1 MVSVIMSDKNT
12 EAISSCSR
20 SSYDGIAMRPWEH
33 QNKKIKNK
41 KPKNNK
47 NIDAIE
53 VRKNGDL
60 VGDVYHGK

>member
-1 MVSVIMSDKNT
+1 M
-12 EAISSCSR
+12 
-20 SSYDGIAMRPWEH
+20 PWEH
-33 QNKKIKNK
+33 QNKKNKNK
-41 KPKNNK
+41 KTKNNK